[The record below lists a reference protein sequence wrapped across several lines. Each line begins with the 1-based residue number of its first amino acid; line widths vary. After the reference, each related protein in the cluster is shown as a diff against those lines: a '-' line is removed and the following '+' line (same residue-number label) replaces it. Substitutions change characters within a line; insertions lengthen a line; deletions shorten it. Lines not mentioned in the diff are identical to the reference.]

1 VDCGRHKPC
10 VASVIFL
17 KFKSRPPAWVRLC
30 LLLDNSLW
38 TGTYFVLDLDN
49 WVIDE
54 LDNGIDDEDDL
65 MEPAP
70 QPASESASEP
80 ASEAVITELK
90 QLCINTMND

>member
-1 VDCGRHKPC
+1 
-10 VASVIFL
+10 
-17 KFKSRPPAWVRLC
+17 
-30 LLLDNSLW
+30 
-38 TGTYFVLDLDN
+38 
-49 WVIDE
+49 
-54 LDNGIDDEDDL
+54 